1 MAGRGKLGVIAGGG
15 ALPLRIVEGCTRRGE
30 GVCVIRLAGCADAAL
45 TAFPGEDCGLGE
57 AGRIIEALRREGC
70 ERVVLAGLVRRPN
83 FKSLR
88 LDWRGAALLPR
99 VVAAAARG
107 DGALLDLLVAELAAE
122 GFRVVGAQEALDEL
136 AAPAGV
142 MGAYAPSADD
152 LADMRKAAALIAAL
166 GPFDAGQGAVVA
178 GGLVLAVEAAEGT
191 DAMLA
196 RCASAPVPQGAA
208 RSARGV
214 LVKRPKPGQ
223 DRRIDMPTVGIE
235 TVRRA
240 HAAGLAGIAVEADGA
255 LVIDAAETIAEADRL
270 GLFLYGFDPE
280 ETHAP

>member
-15 ALPLRIVEGCTRRGE
+15 ALPLRIVEGCVRRGE
-30 GVCVIRLAGCADAAL
+30 AVYVIRLAGCAEAAM

-57 AGRIIEALRREGC
+57 AGKIIGALRREGC
-70 ERVVLAGLVRRPN
+70 ERVALAGVVRRPS
-83 FKSLR
+83 FRSLK
-88 LDWRGAALLPR
+88 LDGRGAALLPR
-99 VVAAAARG
+99 VLAAATRG
-107 DGALLDLLVAELAAE
+107 DGALLNLLVAELGAE
-122 GFRVVGAQEALDEL
+122 GFRVVGAEEALGEL

-142 MGAYAPSADD
+142 MGAHAPSADD

-196 RCASAPVPQGAA
+196 RCAAAPVPQGAA

-223 DRRIDMPTVGIE
+223 DRRIDLPTLGVE

-240 HAAGLAGIAVEADGA
+240 HAAGLAGIAVEAGA
-255 LVIDAAETIAEADRL
+255 ALIVDADETIAEADRL
-270 GLFLYGFDPE
+270 SLFLYGFAPE
-280 ETHAP
+280 EVRAS